1 MNINISKFLNKQ
13 NIKLLWDV
21 LLDELQID
29 TNNKTIVTNIRTV
42 FESNINPFTSSA
54 NKIPHL
60 MLVDLNKQFLS
71 QVVIAVN
78 RLFPNLKKEKEF
90 KLINITSEEIV
101 EPYKVEDIHSARQD
115 NFEKQ
120 VLRKRLEFEKSINL
134 NKPAE
139 LDFSEKMD
147 DGKIKEM
154 DSLIAETIARRK
166 FDIEQLQPKMTSE
179 NSELWIQS
187 QSQPQQ
193 QESKQQSQQQ
203 KQSKPL
209 QQQINTNKD
218 ANKSV
223 QKKKVSWT
231 EGKLSN
237 NILQGILTNN
247 DYNDYNDDNQDFQ
260 DNQENVSL
268 LIEEKL
274 SNQSNTLNL
283 SPLENS
289 LNIFNKIKKVKDV
302 NAINNSLPNNTIINE
317 TLINELNQ
325 KYDELNNK
333 VDFLIGLM
341 TKLTNHFE
349 INHI

>member
-29 TNNKTIVTNIRTV
+29 INNKTIVTNIRTV
-42 FESNINPFTSSA
+42 FESNINPFTSNA

-60 MLVDLNKQFLS
+60 MLVELNKQFLS

-134 NKPAE
+134 NKPPQ

-154 DSLIAETIARRK
+154 DSLIAETIARRN
-166 FDIEQLQPKMTSE
+166 FDIEQFQPKIISE
-179 NSELWIQS
+179 NNDNWIQ
-187 QSQPQQ
+187 QQPQQ
-193 QESKQQSQQQ
+193 QQQQ
-203 KQSKPL
+203 P
-209 QQQINTNKD
+209 QQQIN

-223 QKKKVSWT
+223 QKKKVTWT

-247 DYNDYNDDNQDFQ
+247 ENYQDFQ
-260 DNQENVSL
+260 DTSDNQENISL
-268 LIEEKL
+268 LIEEQL
-274 SNQSNTLNL
+274 SPLNRINSNTL

-302 NAINNSLPNNTIINE
+302 NVNANINANTLINE
-317 TLINELNQ
+317 TQINELNQ

-333 VDFLIGLM
+333 VDFLIELM

>member
-193 QESKQQSQQQ
+193 Q

-260 DNQENVSL
+260 DNQDNQENVSL

-302 NAINNSLPNNTIINE
+302 NANANANSQINE

>member
-29 TNNKTIVTNIRTV
+29 INNKTIVTNIRTV
-42 FESNINPFTSSA
+42 FESNINPFTSNA

-60 MLVDLNKQFLS
+60 MLVELNKQFLS

-134 NKPAE
+134 NKPPQ

-154 DSLIAETIARRK
+154 DSLIAETIARRN
-166 FDIEQLQPKMTSE
+166 FDIEQFQPKIISE
-179 NSELWIQS
+179 NNDNWIQ
-187 QSQPQQ
+187 QQPQQ
-193 QESKQQSQQQ
+193 QQQQ
-203 KQSKPL
+203 PQQQQQQP
-209 QQQINTNKD
+209 QQQIN

-223 QKKKVSWT
+223 QKKKVTWT

-247 DYNDYNDDNQDFQ
+247 ENYQDFQ
-260 DNQENVSL
+260 DTSDNQENISL
-268 LIEEKL
+268 LIEEQL
-274 SNQSNTLNL
+274 SPLNRINSNTL

-302 NAINNSLPNNTIINE
+302 NVNANINANTLINE
-317 TLINELNQ
+317 TQINELNQ

-333 VDFLIGLM
+333 VDFLIELM

>member
-29 TNNKTIVTNIRTV
+29 TNNKSIVTNIRTV
-42 FESNINPFTSSA
+42 FESNINPFTSNA

-60 MLVDLNKQFLS
+60 MLVELNKQFLS

-120 VLRKRLEFEKSINL
+120 VLKKRLEFEKSINL
-134 NKPAE
+134 NKPPE

-154 DSLIAETIARRK
+154 DSLIAETIARRN
-166 FDIEQLQPKMTSE
+166 FDIEQFQPKMTSE
-179 NSELWIQS
+179 NNDNWIQ
-187 QSQPQQ
+187 QEPQQPQQ
-193 QESKQQSQQQ
+193 QKQN
-203 KQSKPL
+203 KPL
-209 QQQINTNKD
+209 QQINSNKGL
-218 ANKSV
+218 
-223 QKKKVSWT
+223 QKKKVTWT

-247 DYNDYNDDNQDFQ
+247 ENYQDFQ
-260 DNQENVSL
+260 ENQENVSL
-268 LIEEKL
+268 IIEEQL
-274 SNQSNTLNL
+274 SPLNRLNSNTLNL
-283 SPLENS
+283 PNPLENS

-302 NAINNSLPNNTIINE
+302 NVNSNSLINE
-317 TLINELNQ
+317 TQINELNQ

-333 VDFLIGLM
+333 VDFLIELM

>member
-29 TNNKTIVTNIRTV
+29 INNKSIVTNIRTV
-42 FESNINPFTSSA
+42 FESNINPFTSNA

-60 MLVDLNKQFLS
+60 MLVELNKQFLS

-154 DSLIAETIARRK
+154 DSLIAETIARRN
-166 FDIEQLQPKMTSE
+166 FDIEQFQPKIISE
-179 NSELWIQS
+179 NNDNWIQ
-187 QSQPQQ
+187 QQPQQ
-193 QESKQQSQQQ
+193 QQPQQQ
-203 KQSKPL
+203 KPQQQKP
-209 QQQINTNKD
+209 QQQINTNKG
-218 ANKSV
+218 V
-223 QKKKVSWT
+223 QKKKVTWT

-247 DYNDYNDDNQDFQ
+247 ENYQDFQ
-260 DNQENVSL
+260 NTLDNQENISL
-268 LIEEKL
+268 LIEEPL
-274 SNQSNTLNL
+274 SPLNRINSNTL

-302 NAINNSLPNNTIINE
+302 NVNVNANANSQINE
-317 TLINELNQ
+317 TQINELNQ

-349 INHI
+349 INHN